1 MIDAHCHL
9 YDSKFDDL
17 REEILKNITQTK
29 QICICSADMVENS
42 KKAITLANEN
52 PYVYATIGTHPHEV
66 IEFSK
71 NDLDE
76 YRCMAK
82 NKKVVAIGEIGLDYY
97 YDLDTKQTQ
106 IDVLKSQIELAISLN
121 LPCVFHVRE
130 AIGDFLNVIKD
141 YKEYF
146 LKIPCV
152 MHSFSGSVES
162 AKILL
167 NYNFYLSING
177 ICTFK
182 NAKTILDVI
191 REVPLDR
198 LLIETDAPYLAPTP
212 HRGEINRPEYVLFV
226 AKKIAELKNLD
237 EKTVIQQTDF
247 NTKKVFRIV

>member
-1 MIDAHCHL
+1 
-9 YDSKFDDL
+9 
-17 REEILKNITQTK
+17 
-29 QICICSADMVENS
+29 MVENS

-66 IEFSK
+66 IEFNK

-130 AIGDFLNVIKD
+130 AIGDFLNVIKE
-141 YKEYF
+141 YKDYF
-146 LKIPCV
+146 LKTPCV